1 MTGGQNSVK
10 RSSRMINSH
19 DKQVD
24 IIKNNLGI
32 IISVSKRYE
41 GKLFPFS
48 VICNLPISFDYSK
61 DSYIHL
67 SFTINTPENTYNFI
81 EGELDKTN
89 PYTSYTVVLK
99 SSYAEIVNLVTP
111 KNLRNN
117 GFASA
122 ILDIVSEIIIEY
134 NNLIKRQKIQ
144 ELKDY
149 SIISFITGFAK
160 SCDEEPKLNDEQLSK
175 FYQRHGFE
183 IDSKRNIM
191 KVIK

>member
-1 MTGGQNSVK
+1 MIK
-10 RSSRMINSH
+10 SS

-24 IIKNNLGI
+24 IIKNNPGI
-32 IISVSKRYE
+32 ILSVSKRYE

-67 SFTINTPENTYNFI
+67 SFTINTSEDTYNFI

-134 NNLIKRQKIQ
+134 NNLIERQKIQ

-175 FYQRHGFE
+175 FYQRNGFE